1 MKKNAGALIALLLLN
16 GCATAPDL
24 RELRSAS
31 APSHALLNS
40 VPFHPQT
47 DFQCGPAALAMAL
60 QASGVDASVDT
71 LIPQVFLPGRE
82 GSVQPEMMAAPR
94 RHGRISY
101 PVGGELAN
109 LLEHIDAGHPVVVL
123 QNLSL
128 PIYPLWHYAV
138 VVGYDLEAGD
148 LILHSGTEAR
158 RRIPIGT
165 FDKTWARGK
174 RWAMV
179 ALPPA
184 TLPVGVGELAALAAI
199 HDFERVAGERAA
211 LPAWVAATERWPQAA
226 NGWFARGNAHYA
238 VGDRDGAHA
247 AFAAAVAADAGHA
260 PAWINL
266 GTLYEE
272 LGQTERAGRA
282 YETAAAIDGPWRS
295 AAMDALARLRTDR
308 APAPLE

>member
-1 MKKNAGALIALLLLN
+1 MKIAGALTALLLLN

-31 APSHALLNS
+31 APSHALLDA
-40 VPFHPQT
+40 VPFHPQSEY
-47 DFQCGPAALAMAL
+47 QCGPAALAMAL
-60 QASGVDASVDT
+60 QASGADASVDA

-94 RHGRISY
+94 RHDRVSY
-101 PVGGELAN
+101 PVGGELTN
-109 LLEHIDAGHPVVVL
+109 LLEQVDAGHPVVVL

-138 VVGYDLEAGD
+138 VVGYDLDAGD

-158 RRIPIGT
+158 RRIPVGT

-179 ALPPA
+179 ALPPE
-184 TLPVGVGELAALAAI
+184 TLPVGIGELAALAAI
-199 HDFERVAGERAA
+199 HDFERVAGTASA
-211 LPAWVAATERWPQAA
+211 LPAWIAATERWPNVA

-238 VGDRDGAHA
+238 EADRDAAHA
-247 AFAAAVAADAGHA
+247 AFTAAVQVDPGHA

-272 LGQTERAGRA
+272 LGQSERAGRA
-282 YETAAAIDGPWRS
+282 YAHAAAIDGPWQSKAR
-295 AAMDALARLRTDR
+295 DALARLRTDP
-308 APAPLE
+308 ATAPLK

>member
-1 MKKNAGALIALLLLN
+1 MKTAGALTALLLLN

-31 APSHALLNS
+31 APSHALLDA

-47 DFQCGPAALAMAL
+47 DYQCGPAALAMAL
-60 QASGVDASVDT
+60 QASGAEASVDA
-71 LIPQVFLPGRE
+71 LIPQVFLPARE
-82 GSVQPEMMAAPR
+82 GSVQPEMMAATR
-94 RHGRISY
+94 RHGRVSY
-101 PVGGELAN
+101 PVGGALTN
-109 LLEHIDAGHPVVVL
+109 LLAQVDAGHPVIVL

-138 VVGYDLEAGD
+138 VVGYDLDAGD

-158 RRIPIGT
+158 RRMALST

-184 TLPVGVGELAALAAI
+184 ELPVGIGALAALAAI
-199 HDFERVAGERAA
+199 HDFERVAGATTA
-211 LPAWVAATERWPQAA
+211 LPAWVAATERWPEAA
-226 NGWFARGNAHYA
+226 VGWFARGNAHYA
-238 VGDRDGAHA
+238 AGDRDAAHA
-247 AFAAAVAADAGHA
+247 AFTAAVLADPGHA

-266 GTLYEE
+266 GTLYEA
-272 LGQTERAGRA
+272 LGQPERAGRA
-282 YETAAAIDGPWRS
+282 FEAAAAIEGPWQS
-295 AAMDALARLRTDR
+295 AATDALARLRTDR
-308 APAPLE
+308 IPAPLQ